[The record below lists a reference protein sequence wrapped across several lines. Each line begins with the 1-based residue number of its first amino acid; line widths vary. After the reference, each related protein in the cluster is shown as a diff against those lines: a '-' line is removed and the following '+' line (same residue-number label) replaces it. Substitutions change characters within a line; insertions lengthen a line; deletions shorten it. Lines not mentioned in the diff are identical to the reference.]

1 MVVINMNSVQIT
13 VSTFIFC
20 RKEDS
25 FDEVKYFYHIMLSP
39 ESISLKSIIYHRKFR
54 SFMGKISQT
63 DEIVFY
69 SWGECYKFGVLQMV
83 AIATVTFVLKS
94 FIMSNFNRGYSRE
107 SQAMSVDV

>member
-1 MVVINMNSVQIT
+1 MVVINMTSVQVT

-20 RKEDS
+20 MKEDS
-25 FDEVKYFYHIMLSP
+25 FHEVKYFYHIMLSP

-69 SWGECYKFGVLQMV
+69 SSMSITSVYIILVLSSHV
-83 AIATVTFVLKS
+83 IFK
-94 FIMSNFNRGYSRE
+94 NRL
-107 SQAMSVDV
+107 